1 MGSYAENKSLGA
13 PCNTGTISQTGWL
26 IPEPGVAFF
35 AGASL
40 PQKDT

>member
-13 PCNTGTISQTGWL
+13 PCNTISQTGWL